1 MVDLKLKESIRI
13 IYDMELNNYI
23 MNRAI
28 DRLNHNIQKLGN
40 KKKISLRNIDKKD
53 LVYDKYVLSSLY
65 KPEYESSLIII
76 PALLCGV
83 IAAGIGAATGF
94 NSENDLISGAYSGFI
109 DLVIFGILGIII
121 GIVIGKVITYA
132 IDTSYDK
139 EQKSLSEAISK
150 KQNELYLIDIA
161 EDEKRVARE
170 LKEKELIVQQRD
182 TLIKKKKESTEKLK
196 KYYDLVEIDEKY
208 RNIIPMGY
216 MNEFVRLGIATKL
229 EGVDGL
235 YYLIRKEL
243 KNDQFQYSL
252 NEISNKLDTLIDNT
266 KEIYADL
273 IQMNSKCDKLIKS
286 VENSAK
292 LYADGNVKLN
302 EIAENT
308 SITAYTVQRINE
320 ESQFAEYMIK

>member
-1 MVDLKLKESIRI
+1 MTDLKESIRI

-28 DRLNHNIQKLGN
+28 ERLNNRIKKLGN
-40 KKKISLRNIDKKD
+40 KKKISFRSIDEKD
-53 LVYDKYVLSSLY
+53 LVYDKYVLSSLC
-65 KPEYESSLIII
+65 KIEYESYFTII
-76 PALLCGV
+76 PAILCGIMSAV
-83 IAAGIGAATGF
+83 IGAVVGF
-94 NSENDLISGAYSGFI
+94 NSEKNLIAGAYSGFI
-109 DLVIFGILGIII
+109 DLVIFGVLGVII
-121 GIVIGKVITYA
+121 GIAIGIGITHA
-132 IDTSYDK
+132 INNAYDK
-139 EQKSLSEAISK
+139 QQKSLLDAINK

-182 TLIKKKKESTEKLK
+182 ALIKKKKQATEKLI
-196 KYYDLVEIDEKY
+196 KYYDLVGIDKKY

-229 EGVDGL
+229 EGTDGL
-235 YYLIRKEL
+235 YYLIRNEL

-252 NEISNKLDTLIDNT
+252 KEISNKLDTLIDNT

-273 IQMNSKCDKLIKS
+273 IQMNSRCDKLIKS

-292 LYADGNVKLN
+292 LYAEGTAKLN

-320 ESQFAEYMIK
+320 EAKFAEYMIK